1 MKNHI
6 FNRVPPFYKMKLITH
21 LLILITCLVIQL
33 YSQDESSPINLAVY
47 YPISLNKST
56 NTNTY
61 LNLSLL
67 YGNVGYVRGLDF
79 SVIASRVNQQMYG
92 LQITG
97 LYTKNL
103 HNFGGVGLTVGLN
116 SIEGIGKGLQLSG
129 LLNHVG
135 KDFEYVQLAGF
146 GNFTGNRFH
155 GLQVSS
161 LFNVVD
167 DEIKGIQIASINKS
181 MHANGA
187 QIGFLNITEEN
198 TGLQLGIINISKR
211 QDGVP
216 FGLIN
221 LDEKKKV
228 QLISF
233 WSIFSQINTGI
244 RFISNQF
251 FSELYVGRI
260 NIESDVEKKTVFAF
274 HYGYFFQ
281 AKNYLVGTD
290 FGFLHIDF
298 NPLLKTEKPYYNYP
312 AFQLRLSL
320 DLTITK
326 WLTIFGGVGSTL
338 TLNRYSTDAS
348 GRLGELHFI
357 GISLF

>member
-1 MKNHI
+1 
-6 FNRVPPFYKMKLITH
+6 MKLITRM
-21 LLILITCLVIQL
+21 LILITCLSNQL
-33 YSQDESSPINLAVY
+33 YPQDESSPVNLAIY

-56 NTNTY
+56 DTNTY

-79 SVIASRVNQQMYG
+79 SGIASRVNQEVYG

-103 HNFGGVGLTVGLN
+103 HNFGGVGLTGGLN
-116 SIEGIGKGLQLSG
+116 FTEGIGKGLQLSG

-135 KDFEYVQLAGF
+135 KDFEYVQLGGL

-161 LFNVVD
+161 LFNVVG
-167 DEIKGIQIASINKS
+167 DEIKGIQIASLNKS
-181 MHANGA
+181 MNAKGA
-187 QIGFLNITEEN
+187 QIGFLNISEEN
-198 TGLQLGIINISKR
+198 TGLQFGIINISKQ

-216 FGLIN
+216 FGLVN
-221 LDEKKKV
+221 LDRKKEV

-233 WSIFSQINTGI
+233 WSIFSQINAGI

-251 FSELYVGRI
+251 FSELYVGRM
-260 NIESDVEKKTVFAF
+260 NIQSDGEKKTVFAF

-298 NPLLKTEKPYYNYP
+298 DPLFKTEKPYHNYP
-312 AFQLRLSL
+312 AFQLRLSM
-320 DLTITK
+320 DLKITK

-338 TLNRYSTDAS
+338 SLNRYSTDAI

>member
-1 MKNHI
+1 MKKHF
-6 FNRVPPFYKMKLITH
+6 FNLERPFHKMKLFTH
-21 LLILITCLVIQL
+21 ILILIVCLSIQL
-33 YSQDESSPINLAVY
+33 YSQDESYPINLAIY

-56 NTNTY
+56 DTNTY

-79 SVIASRVNQQMYG
+79 SGIASHVNQEMYG

-116 SIEGIGKGLQLSG
+116 FTEGIGKGLQLSG

-135 KDFEYVQLAGF
+135 KDFEYVQLGGF

-161 LFNVVD
+161 LFNVIG
-167 DEIKGIQIASINKS
+167 DEMKGIQIASVNKS
-181 MHANGA
+181 IYANGV
-187 QIGFLNITEEN
+187 QMGFVNISDEN
-198 TGLQLGIINISKR
+198 KGLQFGIINISKR

-216 FGLIN
+216 FGLVN

-233 WSIFSQINTGI
+233 WSIFSQINAGI

-260 NIESDVEKKTVFAF
+260 NIQSDGEKQTVFAF

-298 NPLLKTEKPYYNYP
+298 DPLFKTEKPYHNYP

-320 DLTITK
+320 DLMITD
-326 WLTIFGGVGSTL
+326 WLTIFGGVGTTL